1 MKKIPLFLLTLAAAL
16 LLAACGTA
24 AAQPEDTGSN
34 DPNLGKYLCTSMEVD
49 GMSLNPDGQWIQ
61 LSSQGKATVFLSEE
75 PDEGLWSLS
84 GTTFTMTMGG
94 ETVATGTLDGSG
106 RLTINLMGTSC
117 VFCKEGTFEPAQQS
131 DSVSSDQA
139 AGEAEAE
146 AEALPEKARF
156 SCGGL
161 YSITYPTALLHPAED
176 GLTDLVSDD
185 GLQVWVTRLDSKDQ
199 VASWQEVAETKST
212 GQDCQ
217 NFESFQLT
225 AAGYDAQA
233 ILYQGEDGWHSAV
246 LVDFGRN
253 LGRDGKDFY
262 AACLYFAGDSREV
275 VWSEDVQDIVS
286 SLRLET

>member
-1 MKKIPLFLLTLAAAL
+1 MKKVPLFLLTLAAAL
-16 LLAACGTA
+16 LLAACGST
-24 AAQPEDTGSN
+24 AAQPEDTGSD

-61 LSSQGKATVFLSEE
+61 LSSQGRATVFLSEE

-94 ETVATGTLDGSG
+94 ETVATGTLEGG
-106 RLTINLMGTSC
+106 RLTVNLMGTAC

-139 AGEAEAE
+139 AGDGSVQAEA
-146 AEALPEKARF
+146 APDTARF
-156 SCGGL
+156 SCSGL
-161 YSITYPTALLHPAED
+161 YSIAYPTALLHPAED

-185 GLQVWVTRLDSKDQ
+185 GLQVWVTRLESKDQ
-199 VASWQEVAETKST
+199 VTSWQEVAETKSA

-225 AAGYDAQA
+225 AAGYDAKA

-246 LVDFGRN
+246 LVDFGKN

-262 AACLYFAGDSREV
+262 AACLYFAGSSREA
-275 VWSEDVQDIVS
+275 VWSQDVQDMVS
-286 SLRLET
+286 SLHLET

>member
-61 LSSQGKATVFLSEE
+61 LASQGKATVFLSEE

-94 ETVATGTLDGSG
+94 ETVATGTLSGG
-106 RLTINLMGTSC
+106 RLTINLMGTAC

-139 AGEAEAE
+139 AGDGETQ
-146 AEALPEKARF
+146 AEALPENARF

-253 LGRDGKDFY
+253 LGREGKDFY
-262 AACLYFAGDSREV
+262 AACLYFAGDSREA
-275 VWSEDVQDIVS
+275 VWSEDVQDMVS

>member
-1 MKKIPLFLLTLAAAL
+1 MKKVSLFLLTLAAAL
-16 LLAACGTA
+16 LLAACGSTA
-24 AAQPEDTGSN
+24 SQSGDADSS
-34 DPNLGKYLCTSMEVD
+34 DPNLGKYLCTSMEID

-61 LSSQGKATVFLSEE
+61 LASQGRATVFLSEE

-94 ETVATGTLDGSG
+94 ETVATGTLEGG
-106 RLTINLMGTSC
+106 RLTIDLMGTAC
-117 VFCKEGTFEPAQQS
+117 VFCKEGTFESAQES
-131 DSVSSDQA
+131 DIVSPDQA
-139 AGEAEAE
+139 AGDAETEAEAI
-146 AEALPEKARF
+146 PDTARF

-199 VASWQEVAETKST
+199 VTSWQEVAEARSN

-217 NFESFQLT
+217 NFESFQLI

-233 ILYQGEDGWHSAV
+233 ILYQGEDGWHSEV
-246 LVDFGRN
+246 LVAFGKN

-262 AACLYFAGDSREV
+262 AACLYFAGSSREA
-275 VWSEDVQDIVS
+275 VWNQDVQDMVS
-286 SLRLET
+286 SLRLEA

>member
-1 MKKIPLFLLTLAAAL
+1 MKKFPVFLLTLAAAL
-16 LLAACGTA
+16 LLAACGST
-24 AAQPEDTGSN
+24 AAQPADADSS
-34 DPNLGKYLCTSMEVD
+34 DPNLGKYLCTSMEVE

-61 LSSQGKATVFLSEE
+61 LAAQGKATVFLSEE

-94 ETVATGTLDGSG
+94 ETVATGTLEGG
-106 RLTINLMGTSC
+106 RLTVDLMGTAC
-117 VFCKEGTFEPAQQS
+117 VFCKEGTFEPAQKS
-131 DSVSSDQA
+131 DNVSSDQA
-139 AGEAEAE
+139 AGDSEPQ
-146 AEALPEKARF
+146 AEALPDTARF
-156 SCGGL
+156 SCSGL
-161 YSITYPTALLHPAED
+161 YSITYPTALLHPAGD

-199 VASWQEVAETKST
+199 VASWREVAETKST

-246 LVDFGRN
+246 LVDLGKN

-262 AACLYFAGDSREV
+262 AACLYFAGNSREA
-275 VWSEDVQDIVS
+275 VWSQDVQDIVA
-286 SLRLET
+286 SLDLET

>member
-1 MKKIPLFLLTLAAAL
+1 MKKFPVFLLTLAAAL
-16 LLAACGTA
+16 LLAACGST
-24 AAQPEDTGSN
+24 AAQPADADSS
-34 DPNLGKYLCTSMEVD
+34 DPNLGKYLCTSMEVE

-61 LSSQGKATVFLSEE
+61 LASQGKAIVCLSEE

-94 ETVATGTLDGSG
+94 ETVATGTLEGG
-106 RLTINLMGTSC
+106 RLTIDLMGTAC
-117 VFCKEGTFEPAQQS
+117 VFCKEGTFEPAQES
-131 DSVSSDQA
+131 DNVSSDQA
-139 AGEAEAE
+139 AGDSEPQ
-146 AEALPEKARF
+146 AEALPDTARF
-156 SCGGL
+156 SCSGL
-161 YSITYPTALLHPAED
+161 YSITYPTALLHPAGD

-199 VASWQEVAETKST
+199 VASWREVAETKST

-246 LVDFGRN
+246 LVDLGKN

-262 AACLYFAGDSREV
+262 AACLYFAGNSREA
-275 VWSEDVQDIVS
+275 VWSQDVQDIVA
-286 SLRLET
+286 SLDLET

>member
-1 MKKIPLFLLTLAAAL
+1 MKKFPVFLLTLAAAL
-16 LLAACGTA
+16 LLAACGST
-24 AAQPEDTGSN
+24 AAQPADADSS
-34 DPNLGKYLCTSMEVD
+34 DPNLGKYLCTSMEVE

-61 LSSQGKATVFLSEE
+61 LASQGKAIVFLSEE

-94 ETVATGTLDGSG
+94 ETVATGTLEGG
-106 RLTINLMGTSC
+106 RLTIDLMGTAC
-117 VFCKEGTFEPAQQS
+117 VFCKEGTFEPAQES
-131 DSVSSDQA
+131 DNVSSDQA
-139 AGEAEAE
+139 AGDSEPQAEV
-146 AEALPEKARF
+146 LPDTARF
-156 SCGGL
+156 SCSGL
-161 YSITYPTALLHPAED
+161 YSITYPTALLHPAGD

-199 VASWQEVAETKST
+199 VASWREVAETKST

-246 LVDFGRN
+246 LVDLGKN

-262 AACLYFAGDSREV
+262 AACLYFAGNSREA
-275 VWSEDVQDIVS
+275 VWSQDVQDIVA
-286 SLRLET
+286 SLDLET